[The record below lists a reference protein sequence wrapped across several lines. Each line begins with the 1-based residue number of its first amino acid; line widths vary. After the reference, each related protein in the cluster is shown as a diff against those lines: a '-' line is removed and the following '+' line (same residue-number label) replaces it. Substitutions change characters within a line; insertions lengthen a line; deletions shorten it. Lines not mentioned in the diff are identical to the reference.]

1 MTSRRALLG
10 SLGAAAAGL
19 TAGCGRLRR
28 LAGGPS
34 ELARNEVSSTAGGD
48 GSVPM
53 HQRDAGHTG
62 YVSGTAT
69 DESGA
74 DRWVSTVDP
83 PNISS
88 GVVVSDESVFVPS
101 ADGVHA
107 LDRADGSYRWD
118 RRPDATFPTGP
129 VVSDGVVV
137 VGELFDEPVEDE
149 VGAVAYDAA
158 DGTELWETTDV
169 PGGWSRPTVRDGT
182 VYLSG
187 GPVDPGVTA
196 VDLAAGGVEWE
207 TRLAAETGRVAVDD
221 GGVYV
226 TQATGIRKLDGGGSA
241 LWQRPTPEKPRGPPT
256 VADGTV
262 YAQTGPR
269 TFAALDAATGEP
281 RWETSAPAETAFSAA
296 VADGTVY
303 CSGADL
309 VARRTADGRERWR
322 RSPTEAGASVETAT
336 DHYGDRGFG
345 ELAVTDDTIYLGH
358 GDGLLAVARA
368 DGTPRWR
375 RPFRNRVKGG
385 DMVFGG
391 SPGTPAVAGDTVFTF
406 TSGGDCYAVAR

>member
-1 MTSRRALLG
+1 MRRRRALLR
-10 SLGAAAAGL
+10 SLGVGAVGFAAGC
-19 TAGCGRLRR
+19 ARLRR
-28 LAGGPS
+28 LGGPD
-34 ELARNEVSSTAGGD
+34 ELARNEVSSEAGGD

-53 HQRDAGHTG
+53 HQRDARHSG
-62 YVSGTAT
+62 YVSGTVT
-69 DESGA
+69 DESGT

-83 PNISS
+83 PDISS
-88 GVVVSDESVFVPS
+88 AVVLSTDSVFVPS

-118 RRPDATFPTGP
+118 RRPDATFPTVP
-129 VVSDGVVV
+129 VVTDGVVV

-169 PGGWSRPTVRDGT
+169 PGGWARPTVRDGV

-196 VDLAAGGVEWE
+196 VGLADGAVEWQ
-207 TRLAAETGRVAVDD
+207 TRLDAETGRVAVNET
-221 GGVYV
+221 GVYV
-226 TQATGIRKLDGGGSA
+226 AQPTGIRKLGPGGA
-241 LWQRPTPEKPRGPPT
+241 DLWHRSTTGEPRGPPT

-262 YAQTGPR
+262 YAQTAPGS
-269 TFAALDAATGEP
+269 FAALDAATGER
-281 RWETSAPAETAFSAA
+281 RWETIAPPETEFSAA
-296 VADGTVY
+296 VTGGTVY
-303 CSGADL
+303 LSGGDL
-309 VARRTADGRERWR
+309 VARRAADGTELWR
-322 RSPTEAGASVETAT
+322 RSPAQAGASVETAT
-336 DHYGDRGFG
+336 DHYGERGFG
-345 ELAVTDDTIYLGH
+345 DLAVTDDTVYVGH

-375 RPFRNRVKGG
+375 RPFRNRVMGG

-391 SPGTPAVAGDTVFTF
+391 SPGAPAVAGDTVFTF

>member
-1 MTSRRALLG
+1 MTRRRALLH
-10 SLGAAAAGL
+10 SLGAAGAAL

-28 LAGGPS
+28 LGGSS
-34 ELARNEVSSTAGGD
+34 ELARNEVSSEAGGD

-53 HQRDAGHTG
+53 HQRTAGHTG
-62 YVSGTAT
+62 YVSGTAS

-83 PNISS
+83 PDISS
-88 GVVVSDESVFVPS
+88 AVVLSADSVFVPS
-101 ADGVHA
+101 GDGIYA

-137 VGELFDEPVEDE
+137 VGELFEGTVEDE

-187 GPVDPGVTA
+187 GPVAPGVTA

-207 TRLAAETGRVAVDD
+207 ARLDAETGRVAVDD

-226 TQATGIRKLDGGGSA
+226 VQETGVRKLDHEGSS
-241 LWQRPTPEKPRGPPT
+241 LWHRPTSEEPRGPPT
-256 VADGTV
+256 VANGTV
-262 YAQTGPR
+262 YAQTGPE
-269 TFAALDAATGEP
+269 TFTALDAATGDP
-281 RWETSAPAETAFSAA
+281 QWEATAPAETAFSAA
-296 VADGTVY
+296 IADGTVY
-303 CSGADL
+303 CSGVDL
-309 VARRTADGRERWR
+309 VARRAADGRERWR
-322 RSPTEAGASVETAT
+322 RSPAEVGASVETAT
-336 DHYGDRGFG
+336 DHYGDRDFG
-345 ELAVTDDTIYLGH
+345 ELAVTDDTVYVGH

-368 DGTPRWR
+368 DDAPRWR
-375 RPFRNRVKGG
+375 RQFRDRVKGG

-391 SPGTPAVAGDTVFTF
+391 SPGAPAVAGDTVFTF